1 MTAQTDDGSV
11 PARVQLEGL
20 NVPSPV
26 LSKYTAP
33 VGVML
38 VPDAMSVTVAVH
50 MEEEPTCREEGE
62 HARLVEVLRVRV
74 EMTRVNAPELP

>member
-1 MTAQTDDGSV
+1 VTAQTDDGSV

-38 VPDAMSVTVAVH
+38 VPDAMSVTVAMHV
-50 MEEEPTCREEGE
+50 EEEPTCREEGE
-62 HARLVEVLRVRV
+62 HATLVEVLRVRV
-74 EMTRVNAPELP
+74 ERTRVKVSKLL